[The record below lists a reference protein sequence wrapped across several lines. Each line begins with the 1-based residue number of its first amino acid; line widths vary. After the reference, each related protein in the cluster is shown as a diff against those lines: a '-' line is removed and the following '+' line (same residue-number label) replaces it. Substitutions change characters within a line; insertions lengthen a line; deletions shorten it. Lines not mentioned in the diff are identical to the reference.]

1 MAVGA
6 AHVCAYDIAV
16 TFWHALVTAAWDL
29 RTPYLFAALVLSVLF
44 SRSSLAALSPA
55 ASAASLAR
63 PTAKARTLRGAT
75 IFFIGHAIA
84 VVVTAA
90 LAASEHS
97 APAAS
102 LTALAF
108 ELLCI
113 IALLTHVIFEVSLP
127 RVGLALPRILAD
139 IVTGVLIVIAMIIVG
154 KRAGFSVA
162 GLITTSAVLTAVIG
176 FALQDTLGNIMG
188 GLALQM
194 DNSVKAG
201 DWITLGAGQPQGRV
215 TEIRWRYTAI
225 ETRAWE
231 TIIIPNGVLMRSQVT
246 ILGRRAG
253 EASQWR
259 RTFDF
264 FVDFRTPPAAISKA
278 IDDEMATHAIAGIA
292 ADPRLH
298 VLLSGYR
305 DSVAQYTVRYWIT
318 DLSRDDV
325 LDSEVR
331 TRLWYALRRANIA
344 MAIPASALFLTAE
357 SAERNARKSEAE
369 LNRRRDALHQIDLFR
384 AMSAEAVE
392 QLATD
397 MVYAPY
403 AAGETITHEGDHA
416 DDLYMVVNGTAAV
429 VIGQGNALREVARLG
444 PGQFFG
450 EMSLMTGE
458 VRAATVVASTEL
470 ACYRIAKD
478 AFQAVLRSA
487 PELAEPIAE
496 VLAARRE
503 ALSSARDERDDQKR
517 QRLDTAKYDLMK
529 RIRGFFGIDGSER

>member
-1 MAVGA
+1 M
-6 AHVCAYDIAV
+6 
-16 TFWHALVTAAWDL
+16 TFGNALIDAAWEL
-29 RTPYLFAALVLSVLF
+29 RTPYLLAGLMLSVVF
-44 SRSSLAALSPA
+44 ARRSAESLQLTATTNRGP
-55 ASAASLAR
+55 
-63 PTAKARTLRGAT
+63 AKARTLRGAT
-75 IFFIGHAIA
+75 VFFIGHVIA
-84 VVVTAA
+84 VLVAA
-90 LAASEHS
+90 AMAASGYAGQA
-97 APAAS
+97 AP

-113 IALLTHVIFEVSLP
+113 VALVTNIIFEITLP
-127 RVGLALPRILAD
+127 RLGLALPRILAD
-139 IVTGVLIVIAMIIVG
+139 IVTGILVVVAMIIVG

-201 DWITLGAGQPQGRV
+201 DWITLGPGQPQGRV

-246 ILGRRAG
+246 ILGRRNG
-253 EASQWR
+253 EASKWL

-264 FVDFRTPPAAISKA
+264 FVDFRTPPASIVQA
-278 IDDEMATHAIAGIA
+278 IDNALADMPIEGIA
-292 ADPRLH
+292 LEPRLH
-298 VLLSGYR
+298 ALLSGYR

-318 DLSRDDV
+318 DLARDVV
-325 LDSEVR
+325 LDSEIRV
-331 TRLWYALRRANIA
+331 RLWYALRRADIA

-357 SAERNARKSEAE
+357 SPERVARKSAVE
-369 LNRRRDALHQIDLFR
+369 LQRRRQALQQVDLFR
-384 AMSAEAVE
+384 ALEPEAVE
-392 QLATD
+392 QLATQ
-397 MVYAPY
+397 MAYAPF
-403 AAGETITHEGDHA
+403 ATGETITREGDRA
-416 DDLYMVVNGTAAV
+416 DELYMVVEGQAAV
-429 VIGQGNALREVARLG
+429 VIGQGSAQREVARLG

-458 VRAATVVASTEL
+458 VRAATVVAASQLT
-470 ACYRIAKD
+470 CYRIAKD
-478 AFQAVLRSA
+478 AFQAVLRA
-487 PELAEPIAE
+487 TPELAEPIAE

-503 ALSSARDERDDQKR
+503 ALSTARDERDDQKR
-517 QRLDTAKYDLMK
+517 ERLDTAKYDLMK